1 MNNKELEKLKS
12 YFKTKYKEDS
22 DNQKKQSWDEYWNWI
37 KRFYKGTFLTSGWFE
52 ERNNLL
58 KNLNENVQTKI
69 KNRLDELGKSI
80 AAEWAKDNNIR
91 KIDTTNVKIW
101 AKKLRG
107 AKKNDRRDGKEL
119 GKAIYE
125 IETEIN
131 LKLKSTEN

>member
-58 KNLNENVQTKI
+58 KNLNEDAKTKI
-69 KNRLDELGKSI
+69 KDRLDKLGKRI

-91 KIDTTNVKIW
+91 KLNTADVKKW
-101 AKKLRG
+101 GKKLRK
-107 AKKNDRRDGKEL
+107 AKKNDRRDGNGL
-119 GKAIYE
+119 RKAISE

-131 LKLKSTEN
+131 LKLKSTVK